1 MLSLDNGKS
10 RLKFLFAL
18 FALIFVLFI
27 SSPVVASANEGNS
40 EENNETT
47 RVIILDKD
55 NYCTDEEKHE
65 IEKETGEISHSC
77 FYVESVDS
85 FYVESVDSAKDRD
98 GSVNNTKELIKEAL
112 EEQDEREARTMLSV
126 IAIIVA
132 LLLMRVGLAMLR

>member
-10 RLKFLFAL
+10 RLKFFFAL
-18 FALIFVLFI
+18 LALVFVLFI
-27 SSPVVASANEGNS
+27 SSPVIAFANEGNN

-55 NYCTDEEKHE
+55 NYCTDEEKQE

-85 FYVESVDSAKDRD
+85 AKDRD
-98 GSVNNTKELIKEAL
+98 GSVDNTKELIKEAL
-112 EEQDEREARTMLSV
+112 EEQDEREARTILSV
-126 IAIIVA
+126 IAIIA
-132 LLLMRVGLAMLR
+132 AFLLARVGLAMLR

>member
-55 NYCTDEEKHE
+55 NYCTDEEKQE
-65 IEKETGEISHSC
+65 IEKEIGEISHSC
-77 FYVESVDS
+77 

-98 GSVNNTKELIKEAL
+98 GSVDNTKELIKEAL
-112 EEQDEREARTMLSV
+112 EEQDEREARTILSV
-126 IAIIVA
+126 IAIIA
-132 LLLMRVGLAMLR
+132 AFLLARVGLAMLR

>member
-10 RLKFLFAL
+10 RLKFFFAL
-18 FALIFVLFI
+18 LALVFVLFI
-27 SSPVVASANEGNS
+27 SSPVIAFANEGNN

-47 RVIILDKD
+47 RVIVLDKD
-55 NYCTDEEKHE
+55 NYCTDEEKQE
-65 IEKETGEISHSC
+65 IEKETGEIIHSC
-77 FYVESVDS
+77 

-98 GSVNNTKELIKEAL
+98 SSVDNTKELIKEAL

-132 LLLMRVGLAMLR
+132 LLLMRVGLAMLK

>member
-10 RLKFLFAL
+10 RLKFFFAL

-27 SSPVVASANEGNS
+27 SFPVVASANEGNN

-47 RVIILDKD
+47 RVIIVDKD
-55 NYCTDEEKHE
+55 NSCTDKEKQE
-65 IEKETGEISHSC
+65 IEKEIGEIGHSC
-77 FYVESVDS
+77 FYVESVDG
-85 FYVESVDSAKDRD
+85 AKDRD
-98 GSVNNTKELIKEAL
+98 GSVDNTKELIKEAL

-132 LLLMRVGLAMLR
+132 LLLMRVGLAMLK